1 MGLTGALCARF
12 RPETE
17 TTMKQVKSLARGAI
31 FAALYAA
38 LTYLQNLLLP
48 GTTSSVIQFRLSEA
62 LCVFALFTSDAVWG
76 LPLGCFLFNLSSAGA
91 LPLDWLV
98 GTVASFLA
106 AIAMHRLRGVRL
118 RGFPL
123 PALLMP
129 AVCNGLL
136 VGVELT
142 VYLGEFPFWL
152 NALYVAIGE
161 LGVLLVPGTALFFA
175 FSARGLKN
183 RLFPEEKE

>member
-106 AIAMHRLRGVRL
+106 AIAMHRLRGVRRCLPHRCL
-118 RGFPL
+118 RTVCPL
-123 PALLMP
+123 HDRGGNRPGGGAGQ
-129 AVCNGLL
+129 GLL
-136 VGVELT
+136 
-142 VYLGEFPFWL
+142 W
-152 NALYVAIGE
+152 A
-161 LGVLLVPGTALFFA
+161 
-175 FSARGLKN
+175 
-183 RLFPEEKE
+183 